1 MVTVVDQDGQAEQLR
16 YDRLVIATGAV
27 PVRPPIRGLD
37 LPGVYVLRSMED
49 SFAVHTYLEA
59 HAPRSAVI
67 IGGGY
72 IGLELADALTHR
84 GLSVTVIEHGTDVL
98 KNFDTSIGQATASRS

>member
-1 MVTVVDQDGQAEQLR
+1 MR

-37 LPGVYVLRSMED
+37 LAGVYVLRTMED
-49 SFAVHTYLEA
+49 SFAVHAYLESQT
-59 HAPRSAVI
+59 PRTAVI

-72 IGLELADALTHR
+72 IGLEMADALTHR
-84 GLSVTVIEHGTDVL
+84 GLSVSVVEHGASVL
-98 KNFDTSIGQATASRS
+98 KNFDTSLGHQVGAELRRHGVRGHQSRGD